1 MRLIDADDL
10 IERIKEQY
18 RPQDNNA
25 VVNEVVGDIIHNLIK
40 EAPNVS
46 VMKFKVIDTTTGNY
60 PDLEKIALTEEWA
73 KDLMYCDMEGFAI
86 EEDGDLM
93 LMDECGN
100 FRYCPDDRFKIEFE
114 GI

>member
-1 MRLIDADDL
+1 M
-10 IERIKEQY
+10 
-18 RPQDNNA
+18 
-25 VVNEVVGDIIHNLIK
+25 VNEVVGDIIHNLIK
-40 EAPNVS
+40 EAQNVS
-46 VMKFKVIDTTTGNY
+46 VMNFRVIDATTGNY
-60 PDLEKIALTEEWA
+60 PDLEEIALTEEWA

>member
-1 MRLIDADDL
+1 MRLIDADKFMEFMTALEEAGAEHVSFDDL
-10 IERIKEQY
+10 RKFMDEQLKI
-18 RPQDNNA
+18 N
-25 VVNEVVGDIIHNLIK
+25 
-40 EAPNVS
+40 S
-46 VMKFKVIDTTTGNY
+46 MKFTVIDTKTGNY

-100 FRYCPDDRFKIEFE
+100 FRYCPDDRFKIEFD